1 MGDFFEDLTTTI
13 QILNAV
19 TGGTLLPVVALLL
32 IVLLAAGIAWM
43 VSRRRPLSEVADP
56 AFNSA
61 LDRSERDLR
70 NALTDEAD
78 RLAELWL
85 HLDEER
91 DR

>member
-85 HLDEER
+85 QLDKER